1 MSSKKYTTKNAFTI
15 VEMIVSMT
23 LMAMLMA
30 AVAIAFNASSVNFR
44 DNEDLFKS
52 LNNARQTL
60 IRLTTQLRTADPAG
74 FDANESSTVCT
85 MTIADDSP
93 DGSSI
98 TYSFDADEN
107 ILYLITNDDDTD
119 DDYVMCR
126 NVAAVN
132 FDRLASSASPYTVDN
147 PYLVKNV
154 QITITVTSGATSKTL
169 SSAIALRRSTDM

>member
-1 MSSKKYTTKNAFTI
+1 MSSKKYTTKKAFTI

-85 MTIADDSP
+85 MTIAD
-93 DGSSI
+93 GSSI

-107 ILYLITNDDDTD
+107 ILYLITNDDLTD
-119 DDYVMCR
+119 GNYVMCR
-126 NVAAVN
+126 NVSAVN

-169 SSAIALRRSTDM
+169 SSAIALRRNTDM